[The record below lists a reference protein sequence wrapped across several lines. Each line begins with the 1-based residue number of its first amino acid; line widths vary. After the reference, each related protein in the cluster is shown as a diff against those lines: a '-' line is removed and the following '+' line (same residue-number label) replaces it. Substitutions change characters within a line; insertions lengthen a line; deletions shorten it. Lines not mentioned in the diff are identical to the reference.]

1 VNADQVT
8 AWLDANWLLLLVIAV
23 TLFLVWRFARPLIHR
38 AVFGLLSAQERAFAT
53 DIPSDELTKRAI
65 TLEELLN
72 KLVRLAV
79 IGTIVLMVFGV
90 LNLWSVVAGLG
101 LFLAALTV
109 AGQSIILDYLMGIL
123 ILVEA
128 QYFKG
133 DTISVGGVEGVVEEV
148 GLRRTVIRDSSG
160 TVHSISNGT
169 IRLVSNLT
177 RVYAVAVVDVV
188 GIRDSD
194 VQDVI
199 AIMDRVGQELAD
211 DPEWTPRIQETP
223 RFSSSPAFTDLG
235 VTLRMTGK
243 VRADARWSV
252 AAELRRRLAI
262 AFSQA
267 GLHPNRRVGEVSI
280 ESPSPQAPA
289 PPTPVAP
296 PR

>member
-8 AWLDANWLLLLVIAV
+8 AWLDANWFVLLLIAV
-23 TLFLVWRFARPLIHR
+23 GLFLVWRFAKPLIHR

-53 DIPSDELTKRAI
+53 DVPSDELTKRAI

-79 IGTIVLMVFGV
+79 LGTIVLMVFGV
-90 LNLWSVVAGLG
+90 LDLWSVVAGLG

-148 GLRRTVIRDSSG
+148 GLRRTVIRDTSG

-194 VQDVI
+194 VQVVI

-211 DPEWTPRIQETP
+211 DAEWAPRIQETP
-223 RFSSSPAFTDLG
+223 SFSSSPAFTDLG

-262 AFSQA
+262 AFSEA

-289 PPTPVAP
+289 PPAPAAP